1 VIKIAVTG
9 NIGSG
14 KTTIC
19 GIIKNLGFKVFES
32 DQEVKEILEEKEQI
46 QSLLKEFHLKIPG
59 LINNNKIDKEKLG
72 DFVFSNPTELK
83 KLENLIHPKV
93 WKRKEEFLLKHKNE
107 KLIFFDVP
115 ILFEKKLENNFDFII
130 YTKISKDIQ
139 KQRVLKR
146 KNMNEKKFNLI
157 TMSQNILTA
166 QQKKLI
172 SLELETSS
180 DESKIELLIR
190 NFLKKIQDGKK

>member
-1 VIKIAVTG
+1 MIKIAVTG

-59 LINNNKIDKEKLG
+59 LVNKNKIDKEKLG

-93 WKRKEEFLLKHKNE
+93 WKRKEKFLLKHKKE

-180 DESKIELLIR
+180 DESKIKLLIR

>member
-1 VIKIAVTG
+1 MIKIAVTG

-32 DQEVKEILEEKEQI
+32 DEEVKEILEEKEQI
-46 QSLLKEFHLKIPG
+46 QNLIKEFHLKIPG
-59 LINNNKIDKEKLG
+59 LVNKNKIDKEKLG
-72 DFVFSNPTELK
+72 AFVFSNPIELK
-83 KLENLIHPKV
+83 KLEGLIHPIV
-93 WKRKEEFLLKHKNE
+93 WKRKEKFLVKHNKE

-115 ILFEKKLENNFDFII
+115 ILFEKKLEKNFDFII

-166 QQKKLI
+166 QQQKFI
-172 SLELETSS
+172 SLELDTSS
-180 DESKIELLIR
+180 DESKIKLMIK
-190 NFLKKIQDGKK
+190 NFLEKIQDEKK